1 MPVVRRSDVR
11 LVDLPGRRSGDPVP
25 PGLGAEYAVR
35 LVRVPPGP
43 RTPHLHPH
51 SDEVTYV
58 VAGTGTAYEAPADSA
73 AADAGSPAANDL
85 PAERFTATRV
95 GPGDTIFVPR
105 GAPHATV
112 ADPDPDPD
120 PGPDTG
126 DGDEGGDDDK
136 GLELLC
142 FFPHPDLASNL
153 VELDTP
159 TLHP

>member
-1 MPVVRRSDVR
+1 MPVVRRSDVS

-58 VAGTGTAYEAPADSA
+58 VAGTGTAYEAPADSGSSPTDDSSA
-73 AADAGSPAANDL
+73 A
-85 PAERFTATRV
+85 RFTATRI

-112 ADPDPDPD
+112 ADPSTD
-120 PGPDTG
+120 
-126 DGDEGGDDDK
+126 DGDDGDDADDADDADK
-136 GLELLC
+136 DAGLELLC
-142 FFPHPDLASNL
+142 FFPLPDLSTNL